1 MTVEK
6 IMEATQVASNDP
18 LTNIDLEIMNTLKQ
32 MFEEAKKQGFKGT
45 FESYQKSL
53 SVDDLKRI
61 DIATSGQNTYLDT
74 ISQAG
79 MNRFCNW
86 FIQQINL

>member
-6 IMEATQVASNDP
+6 RMDATQVVADP
-18 LTNIDLEIMNTLKQ
+18 MTHIDLEIMNTLKQ
-32 MFEEAKKQGFKGT
+32 MFEEAKKQGYKGS

-61 DIATSGQNTYLDT
+61 DIA
-74 ISQAG
+74 AG
-79 MNRFCNW
+79 GSVKKK
-86 FIQQINL
+86 

>member
-32 MFEEAKKQGFKGT
+32 MIEEAKKQGFKGT

-61 DIATSGQNTYLDT
+61 DIA
-74 ISQAG
+74 AG
-79 MNRFCNW
+79 GSVKKK
-86 FIQQINL
+86 

>member
-6 IMEATQVASNDP
+6 IMEATQVGSNDP

-32 MFEEAKKQGFKGT
+32 MYEEAKKQGYEGS

-53 SVDDLKRI
+53 SLDQLKTIDLAFGGSVKKK
-61 DIATSGQNTYLDT
+61 
-74 ISQAG
+74 
-79 MNRFCNW
+79 
-86 FIQQINL
+86 

>member
-1 MTVEK
+1 MTIEK

-32 MFEEAKKQGFKGT
+32 MFEEAKKQGFKGS

-53 SVDDLKRI
+53 SLDQLKTIDL
-61 DIATSGQNTYLDT
+61 A
-74 ISQAG
+74 AG
-79 MNRFCNW
+79 GSVKKN
-86 FIQQINL
+86 